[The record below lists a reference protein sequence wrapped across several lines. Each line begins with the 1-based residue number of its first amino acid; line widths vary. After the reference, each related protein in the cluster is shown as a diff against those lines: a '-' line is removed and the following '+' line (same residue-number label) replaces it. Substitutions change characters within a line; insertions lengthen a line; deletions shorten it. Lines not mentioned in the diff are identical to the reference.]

1 MPRYLELAAADPV
14 VGDGRGPA
22 GPSLPQRKSIDRKVT
37 MSKLARALVLGA
49 TLAAMNL
56 AGLTAVASAKS
67 IKSIEEPISNQDGR
81 RPPTQGQVGESYRH
95 RQVVPESQTTTD
107 PAAQRALARQR
118 YWYYQSTL
126 AARQA
131 QARLQPPLQSR
142 VGEQYRT
149 PSNAPV
155 QPAEP
160 SPEPNRPIALVG
172 LLAAALALIG
182 ALVAMTVSRA
192 GRKAR
197 VRQAV

>member
-22 GPSLPQRKSIDRKVT
+22 GPSLPQRKPIDRKVP
-37 MSKLARALVLGA
+37 MSKLARALVVGA

-56 AGLTAVASAKS
+56 AAMATVAQATEHT
-67 IKSIEEPISNQDGR
+67 IEPYA
-81 RPPTQGQVGESYRH
+81 RPPLERQVGESYRH
-95 RQVVPESQTTTD
+95 RQVPPENSQTTD
-107 PAAQRALARQR
+107 PAAQRTLARQR

-131 QARLQPPLQSR
+131 QDRLQPPLETR

-160 SPEPNRPIALVG
+160 RPEPSPPIALIG

>member
-1 MPRYLELAAADPV
+1 
-14 VGDGRGPA
+14 
-22 GPSLPQRKSIDRKVT
+22 

-67 IKSIEEPISNQDGR
+67 IEEPISNQDGR

-95 RQVVPESQTTTD
+95 RQVAPDSQTTTD
-107 PAAQRALARQR
+107 PAAQRAMARQR

-126 AARQA
+126 AARQG
-131 QARLQPPLQSR
+131 QDRLQPPLESR

-160 SPEPNRPIALVG
+160 RPEPNPPIALIG
-172 LLAAALALIG
+172 LLASALALIG